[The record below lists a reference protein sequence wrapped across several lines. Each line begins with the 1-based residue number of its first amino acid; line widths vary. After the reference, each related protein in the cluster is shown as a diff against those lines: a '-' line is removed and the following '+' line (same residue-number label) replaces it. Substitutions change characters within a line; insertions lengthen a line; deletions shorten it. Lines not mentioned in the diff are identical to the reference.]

1 MRNKPPYRN
10 RACTKF
16 YRVVNGHR
24 GDSRDCVQTKFVGGN
39 VKMKV
44 KRIIAG
50 LLAMVMLLTA
60 TLPTSNVKAASGT
73 ASLDS
78 LGKFGTVN
86 VGSKSE
92 SGIWLQ
98 TLVNEKPVFC
108 MDLGLACH
116 TGYTYISKTKTISSD
131 SSNKKDALEAKIGYW
146 YAISK
151 NKSNKAWVYAQC
163 LIWAV
168 EEGITSESGLKD
180 IISQV
185 KKNTGYYSNDT
196 IYSDIFNPGK
206 TVACEVDIWEYSGST
221 KKNQVQ
227 RLLQINSTETEYN
240 FYPLKSSDYYRQR
253 ITLQKQDEDGKALP
267 QVTFRFTAKNIKQ
280 LYSYQYNGWGDSVK
294 EDVDDDA
301 TTFTQDVKTDSNGK
315 IIFRFTYQLNSKK
328 YYYVKDTDLK
338 GMTNDEKKE
347 VKDTLD
353 DKGYSYASDLS
364 KAGAEKLIKND
375 INDQMDDISNNYV
388 IEEISSGNNNILTS
402 FVVDSGSNKITSQS
416 SNKVTVTLTKADSWK
431 KNSDGKWP
439 ETAEESYSNYR
450 LAYKPVL
457 KDKYKKV
464 KMTVWKKDSETGS
477 TAQGDATS
485 EETQVDED
493 VVKGDV
499 AIIKGMGNGKPGI
512 VSPENSA
519 QFQIYLASAGS
530 YEEAKA
536 TERDILTTDLTG
548 YAKSKEMP
556 YGTYVVHQT
565 VGAANTEKCPDFY
578 VNVKENG
585 KTYKYLLNN
594 PEFNAYLKIVKK
606 DSKTHQTVLKAGTTY
621 QIYKVNE
628 DDSETLVTQTYSN
641 GNAIEV
647 VDRFVTDETGEI
659 ITYEKLKAGTYTM
672 SLT

>member
-1 MRNKPPYRN
+1 
-10 RACTKF
+10 
-16 YRVVNGHR
+16 
-24 GDSRDCVQTKFVGGN
+24 
-39 VKMKV
+39 MKV

>member
-1 MRNKPPYRN
+1 
-10 RACTKF
+10 
-16 YRVVNGHR
+16 
-24 GDSRDCVQTKFVGGN
+24 
-39 VKMKV
+39 MKV

-375 INDQMDDISNNYV
+375 INDQIDDISNNYV

>member
-1 MRNKPPYRN
+1 
-10 RACTKF
+10 
-16 YRVVNGHR
+16 
-24 GDSRDCVQTKFVGGN
+24 
-39 VKMKV
+39 MKV

-416 SNKVTVTLTKADSWK
+416 SNKVTVTLTKADLWK